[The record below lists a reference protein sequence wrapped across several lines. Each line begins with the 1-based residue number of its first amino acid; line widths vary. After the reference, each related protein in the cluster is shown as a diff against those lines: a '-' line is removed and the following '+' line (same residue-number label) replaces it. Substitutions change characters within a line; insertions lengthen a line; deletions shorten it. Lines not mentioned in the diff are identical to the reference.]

1 MESAA
6 MWKEWDVVTF
16 SLGRC
21 FDRRNASSICSKV
34 YRQENRGE
42 DDRLLTRPLKPARGA
57 DLISKSLSF
66 SLALGKKGAVLTSLS
81 GNV

>member
-1 MESAA
+1 

-57 DLISKSLSF
+57 EDL
-66 SLALGKKGAVLTSLS
+66 GQRRKKPN
-81 GNV
+81 GNLPNTLKARMI